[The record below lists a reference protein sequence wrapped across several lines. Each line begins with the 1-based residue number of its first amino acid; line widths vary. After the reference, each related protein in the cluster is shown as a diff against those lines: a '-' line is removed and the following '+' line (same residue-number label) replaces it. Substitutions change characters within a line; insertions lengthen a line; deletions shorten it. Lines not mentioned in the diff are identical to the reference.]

1 MVVSIVLMSL
11 GFVGMCLFIYG
22 KLTNYNIKTLYVKTF
37 TSLLFIA
44 LAINLFIYKGSPSIG
59 AFVIASTIL
68 GTFGDVFLALKR
80 VIPQK
85 DKMYTILGMFA
96 FMIGHI
102 VLVVGL
108 FVNYYIA
115 GNEIGIIIPILG
127 ALMLSLC
134 FITLEIGTGVN
145 LKSFRYP
152 AIVYI
157 FLVVLVASSSL
168 SLLIINSFAHLG
180 LIIMFVGN
188 VLFAASDML
197 LCRTYFGKPSKFQLA
212 ATTVCYYFAQFI
224 IAFSLYFL

>member
-11 GFVGMCLFIYG
+11 GFVGMCIFIYG
-22 KLTNYNIKTLYVKTF
+22 KLTNYNLKTLCVKTF

-44 LAINLFIYKGSPSIG
+44 LAIYLFIYKGTPSIG

-68 GTFGDVFLALKR
+68 GTLGDIFLALKR
-80 VIPQK
+80 VIPEK

-96 FMIGHI
+96 FMLGHI
-102 VLVVGL
+102 VLIVGL

-115 GNEIGIIIPILG
+115 GNEIGIVVPILG
-127 ALMLSLC
+127 SLMLSLC
-134 FITLEIGTGVN
+134 FITLEIATGVN
-145 LKSFRYP
+145 LKHFRYP
-152 AIVYI
+152 SIVYI
-157 FLVVLVASSSL
+157 FLVVLVAASSL

-180 LIIMFVGN
+180 LIVMFVGN

-224 IAFSLYFL
+224 IVFSLYF